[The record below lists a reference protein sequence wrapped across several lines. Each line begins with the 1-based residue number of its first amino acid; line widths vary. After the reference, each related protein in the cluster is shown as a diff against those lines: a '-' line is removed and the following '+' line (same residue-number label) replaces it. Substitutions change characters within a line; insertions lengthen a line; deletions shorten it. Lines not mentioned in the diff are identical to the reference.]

1 MIRTMTRSRPRQLLL
16 PYALLA
22 PAAIIFGLIL
32 GFPLV
37 RLVLIS
43 CQDYGLRTLF
53 TGSVSWAGFGNY
65 TAVLSSSQLGPVLA
79 RTVVFCATLVA
90 GTLVIGML
98 VAHALGS
105 LGRRMRLAVML
116 CLLPAWAMPQVIAAL
131 IWQWLFQPAFG
142 VVNWL
147 LSSLGVFG
155 NLSQHDFLATPVS
168 AFTLVWLLVVWESV
182 PFVALTLHAGLSQI
196 PHEYYEA
203 AALDGAGWWRRFRV
217 ITLPFLRPVL
227 LIVIVLSVVWDFNV
241 YNQIWVL
248 TQGGPDSGTTT
259 IGIWSFTQAF
269 SSQNYGQGAAIAV
282 LSVLL
287 LMLLTGYWV
296 RRLVRVGQEGA

>member
-1 MIRTMTRSRPRQLLL
+1 MIRALTGSRPRHLL

-22 PAAIIFGLIL
+22 PAGIILTLVLGL
-32 GFPLV
+32 PLV
-37 RLVLIS
+37 RLLIIS
-43 CQDYGLRTLF
+43 FQDYGLRTLF
-53 TGSVSWAGFGNY
+53 TGTVSWAGLGNY
-65 TAVLSSSQLGPVLA
+65 RAVLSSGELVPTLV

-90 GTLVIGML
+90 GTVLIGML
-98 VAHALGS
+98 VAHALGA
-105 LGRRMRLAVML
+105 LGKRMRFAVMF
-116 CLLPAWAMPQVIAAL
+116 CLLPAWAIPQVSAAL
-131 IWQWLFQPAFG
+131 IWQWLFQPTFG

-147 LSSLGVFG
+147 LSELGVFG
-155 NLSQHDFLATPVS
+155 NLSQHDFLATPLS
-168 AFTLVWLLVVWESV
+168 AFIIVWLLVVWESV

-196 PHEYYEA
+196 QREYYEA

-227 LIVIVLSVVWDFNV
+227 VIVLVLSVVWDFNV

-248 TQGGPDSGTTT
+248 TQGGPDNGTTT

-287 LMLLTGYWV
+287 LMLLTGWWV
-296 RRLVRVGQEGA
+296 RRLVRAEGEQ

>member
-1 MIRTMTRSRPRQLLL
+1 MIRSAASSRPRQLL

-22 PAAIIFGLIL
+22 PAGIIFALIL
-32 GFPLV
+32 GIPLI
-37 RLVLIS
+37 RLLIIS
-43 CQDYGLRTLF
+43 FQDYGLRTLF

-65 TAVLSSSQLGPVLA
+65 TSVLSSGQLAPTLA
-79 RTVVFCATLVA
+79 RTVVFCLTLVA

-105 LGRRMRLAVML
+105 LGRRMRLAVMF
-116 CLLPAWAMPQVIAAL
+116 CLLPAWAIPQVIAAL
-131 IWQWLFQPAFG
+131 IWQWLFQPSFG

-147 LSSLGVFG
+147 LSQLRVFG
-155 NLSQHDFLATPVS
+155 NLGQHDFLATPLS
-168 AFTLVWLLVVWESV
+168 AFIVVWLLVIWESV

-196 PHEYYEA
+196 PREYYEA

-217 ITLPFLRPVL
+217 ISMPFLSPL
-227 LIVIVLSVVWDFNV
+227 LMIVVVLSVVWDFNV

-287 LMLLTGYWV
+287 LMLLTSWWV
-296 RRLVRVGQEGA
+296 RRLVGTQGER